1 MKLLPSL
8 VFGSTIAS
16 HFRGATWLTE
26 VNDNGDLQLIFPQ
39 TWRRGMAGFPGKFQ
53 NIWDCT
59 KKYCSNKSK
68 FLNCL

>member
-26 VNDNGDLQLIFPQ
+26 VNDDGDLELIFPQ
-39 TWRRGMAGFPGKFQ
+39 TWRRGMAGFTGKFQ
-53 NIWDCT
+53 N
-59 KKYCSNKSK
+59 N
-68 FLNCL
+68 